1 MRAFLLFLLPTLAA
15 GCAAVQRPHVTVRAP
30 DPQEE
35 ALLAR
40 FPQSV
45 RREGNVLLVAA
56 RGGMIRYED
65 KDCEQDSDC
74 AVFRLVDVFLDGRL
88 FGIEVGYYEGG
99 DYIVADTHSQHLFT
113 GEKPSF
119 SPNGRLFATAA
130 FNEAYE
136 TAAEGVRLWSLE
148 GGLRSVRAISPDILS
163 YPEGLTWRGD
173 RCVEFTAVEGSLY
186 DDEGGERPRPTRYLV
201 EAAPEW
207 RLTADRD
214 PLCRN

>member
-1 MRAFLLFLLPTLAA
+1 MRALLLLPLIA
-15 GCAAVQRPHVTVRAP
+15 GCAAVQRPPTNIRPA

-40 FPQSV
+40 FPQTV
-45 RREGNVLLVAA
+45 RREGKVLFVPA

-65 KDCEQDSDC
+65 KDCELDSDC
-74 AVFRLVDVFLDGRL
+74 SVYRLVDTFLDGRL

-99 DYIVADTHSQHLFT
+99 DYLLADTQSEHLFT
-113 GEKPSF
+113 GEKPLF
-119 SPNGRLFATAA
+119 SPDGRMFATAA

-136 TAAEGVRLWSLE
+136 TAAEGVRLWSLQ
-148 GGLRSVRAISPDILS
+148 GPMALVRAVSPDVLA
-163 YPEGLTWRGD
+163 YPEGLAWRGA

-186 DDEGGERPRPTRYLV
+186 DAEGRERPRRTWYLV

-207 RLTADRD
+207 RLTVERD
-214 PLCRN
+214 PLCRE